1 VLCRNL
7 VIYLQPAVAE
17 TMIRNVAATL
27 SPGGFLVVGKAE
39 RSPASLGLSIVGR
52 CVYRKPIDGG

>member
-1 VLCRNL
+1 
-7 VIYLQPAVAE
+7 
-17 TMIRNVAATL
+17 MIRNVAATL